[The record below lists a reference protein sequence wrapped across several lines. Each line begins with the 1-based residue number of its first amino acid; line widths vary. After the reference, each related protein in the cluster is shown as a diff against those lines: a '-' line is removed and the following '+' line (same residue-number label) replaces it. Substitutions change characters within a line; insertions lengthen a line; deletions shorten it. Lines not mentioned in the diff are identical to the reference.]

1 MLNQDFKEFVEL
13 LNKHK
18 AEYLIVGGYAL
29 GIHGYPRYTGDLDV
43 WINPTPENAQKII
56 DILHEFGFSSIGL
69 TINDFI
75 ESGNVIQLGYPPFRI
90 DILTKPDGITFDS
103 CDQNK
108 LIINYDGID
117 IAIIGIEDFK
127 KNKKATGRIKDL
139 DDLNHLK

>member
-56 DILHEFGFSSIGL
+56 DVLHEFGFSSIGL
-69 TINDFI
+69 TSNDFI

-103 CDQNK
+103 CYQSK
-108 LIINYDGID
+108 LTINYDGIE

-127 KNKKATGRIKDL
+127 KNKQATGRIKDL
-139 DDLNHLK
+139 DDLDHLK